1 MPVNVQ
7 MERCIATESG
17 VLVFWSPQSEDR
29 GPKARVQIIDVFS
42 LQLAVGY
49 TRDPQGGVL
58 LESQPSLASGRSW
71 SMAKAVQ
78 LIRSDARSR
87 RWVALQLDKRA
98 WGLFWAGGGL
108 QHCRSLLEG
117 EPIQDSKSQNPP
129 SPGRA
134 SALRIAAT
142 TSLAWLVVLVA
153 VVASMLSAQQQR
165 EIPKTPLFQRPSA
178 SALDL

>member
-49 TRDPQGGVL
+49 TRDPQGGLL

-108 QHCRSLLEG
+108 QHCRSLLKG